1 MRDGVGSEQSRA
13 GSHAELRYFGSV
25 CGRVETPSSRTPS
38 TGKCLSVSLLCDFGC
53 LVCTKVSLDSSSSLN
68 E

>member
-25 CGRVETPSSRTPS
+25 CGRVEIPSCRTPS
-38 TGKCLSVSLLCDFGC
+38 TGKCLFRCCVI
-53 LVCTKVSLDSSSSLN
+53 LVVLFVQKFR
-68 E
+68 